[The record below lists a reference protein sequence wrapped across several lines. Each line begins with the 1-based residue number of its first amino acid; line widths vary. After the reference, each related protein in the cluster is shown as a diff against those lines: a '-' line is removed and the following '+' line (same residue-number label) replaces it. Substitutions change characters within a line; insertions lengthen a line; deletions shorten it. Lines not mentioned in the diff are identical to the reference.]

1 MALASDWL
9 RIGLGLAP
17 NWHPIGSGLAT
28 DWRLYGPH
36 SLGPSASIG
45 SGLASAYSRIGME
58 NTGLALALPIQIGA
72 SIGFGLAQD
81 WLIGPNWHALATPQ
95 RGMPIHVNPVQ
106 SANPRPIQNTAE
118 TVRPPDWHGLADWIF
133 KKGEYFTLMIVQS
146 GLAWIGKDWLIGCP
160 LAFLL
165 KIGQ

>member
-1 MALASDWL
+1 
-9 RIGLGLAP
+9 
-17 NWHPIGSGLAT
+17 
-28 DWRLYGPH
+28 
-36 SLGPSASIG
+36 
-45 SGLASAYSRIGME
+45 ME
-58 NTGLALALPIQIGA
+58 NTGLASALPIQIGA

-133 KKGEYFTLMIVQS
+133 KKGEYFTLKKSQNKKCVVHS
-146 GLAWIGKDWLIGCP
+146 LKYRDIG
-160 LAFLL
+160 L
-165 KIGQ
+165 KIGA

>member
-1 MALASDWL
+1 
-9 RIGLGLAP
+9 
-17 NWHPIGSGLAT
+17 
-28 DWRLYGPH
+28 
-36 SLGPSASIG
+36 
-45 SGLASAYSRIGME
+45 ME
-58 NTGLALALPIQIGA
+58 NTGLASALPIQIGA

-133 KKGEYFTLMIVQS
+133 KKGEYFTLMIVQY

-160 LAFLL
+160 LGFLL

>member
-1 MALASDWL
+1 
-9 RIGLGLAP
+9 
-17 NWHPIGSGLAT
+17 
-28 DWRLYGPH
+28 
-36 SLGPSASIG
+36 
-45 SGLASAYSRIGME
+45 ME
-58 NTGLALALPIQIGA
+58 NTGLASALPIQIVA

-133 KKGEYFTLMIVQS
+133 KKGEYFTPLIIIHVFFAKENVQ
-146 GLAWIGKDWLIGCP
+146 
-160 LAFLL
+160 
-165 KIGQ
+165 IGQMMIR

>member
-1 MALASDWL
+1 
-9 RIGLGLAP
+9 
-17 NWHPIGSGLAT
+17 
-28 DWRLYGPH
+28 
-36 SLGPSASIG
+36 
-45 SGLASAYSRIGME
+45 ME

-133 KKGEYFTLMIVQS
+133 KKGEYFTLF
-146 GLAWIGKDWLIGCP
+146 GP
-160 LAFLL
+160 FLKTVVTL
-165 KIGQ
+165 TFLCDLNPSDHIEK

>member
-1 MALASDWL
+1 MDWHGKYRIGFGPANPNRCLDWL
-9 RIGLGLAP
+9 
-17 NWHPIGSGLAT
+17 WIGSGLA
-28 DWRLYGPH
+28 DWTELACIGN
-36 SLGPSASIG
+36 PS
-45 SGLASAYSRIGME
+45 
-58 NTGLALALPIQIGA
+58 
-72 SIGFGLAQD
+72 
-81 WLIGPNWHALATPQ
+81 Q

>member
-1 MALASDWL
+1 
-9 RIGLGLAP
+9 
-17 NWHPIGSGLAT
+17 
-28 DWRLYGPH
+28 
-36 SLGPSASIG
+36 
-45 SGLASAYSRIGME
+45 ME
-58 NTGLALALPIQIGA
+58 NTGLASALPIQIGA

-133 KKGEYFTLMIVQS
+133 KKGEYFTRLIDDLMYTRLIDDLIDVYLVDITNCDTREDQIREWS
-146 GLAWIGKDWLIGCP
+146 GAVGD
-160 LAFLL
+160 
-165 KIGQ
+165 

>member
-1 MALASDWL
+1 
-9 RIGLGLAP
+9 
-17 NWHPIGSGLAT
+17 
-28 DWRLYGPH
+28 
-36 SLGPSASIG
+36 
-45 SGLASAYSRIGME
+45 ME
-58 NTGLALALPIQIGA
+58 NTGLASALPIQIGA

-146 GLAWIGKDWLIGCP
+146 GLAWIGKDWHGLTRNGMHWQE
-160 LAFLL
+160 LAPTGRPEET
-165 KIGQ
+165 KNDPQSA

>member
-1 MALASDWL
+1 
-9 RIGLGLAP
+9 
-17 NWHPIGSGLAT
+17 
-28 DWRLYGPH
+28 
-36 SLGPSASIG
+36 
-45 SGLASAYSRIGME
+45 ME
-58 NTGLALALPIQIGA
+58 NTGLASALPIQIGA

-133 KKGEYFTLMIVQS
+133 KKGEYFTPQVHSPRGSLS
-146 GLAWIGKDWLIGCP
+146 KGESPPPPPPSYRTLP
-160 LAFLL
+160 LQQKELN
-165 KIGQ
+165 

>member
-1 MALASDWL
+1 
-9 RIGLGLAP
+9 
-17 NWHPIGSGLAT
+17 
-28 DWRLYGPH
+28 
-36 SLGPSASIG
+36 
-45 SGLASAYSRIGME
+45 ME
-58 NTGLALALPIQIGA
+58 NTGLASALPIQIGA

-133 KKGEYFTLMIVQS
+133 KKGEYFTLRSVV
-146 GLAWIGKDWLIGCP
+146 P
-160 LAFLL
+160 LAMF
-165 KIGQ
+165 